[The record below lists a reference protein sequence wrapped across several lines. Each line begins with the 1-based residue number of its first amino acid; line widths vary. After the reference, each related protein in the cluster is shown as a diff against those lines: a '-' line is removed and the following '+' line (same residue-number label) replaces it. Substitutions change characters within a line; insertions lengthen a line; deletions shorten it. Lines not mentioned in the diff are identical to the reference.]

1 MISVS
6 KLLCGLDAES
16 DGLRYDAADGSKKT
30 PDHGRQTATPGRRL
44 EHHEAV

>member
-16 DGLRYDAADGSKKT
+16 DGLRYDAADGSKKPQIT
-30 PDHGRQTATPGRRL
+30 DDKTATPGRRL